1 MVTILIL
8 WSSIAAFS
16 EGQKEIPSIKITS
29 PTNGQNVSSGTNLT
43 ISGITTGTNTSSAS
57 TGNNNSG
64 NRCYVSV
71 IINNIKP

>member
-1 MVTILIL
+1 MVTILIV
-8 WSSIAAFS
+8 WSSIATFS

-43 ISGITTGTNTSSAS
+43 ISGITTGINTSSAS

-64 NRCYVSV
+64 V
-71 IINNIKP
+71 